1 MNNFYDIV
9 VIIGTGVIL
18 FAFVIAILY
27 AKYHDNYMKKL
38 FFIIM
43 ISLLLSANTFF
54 GVYLVYYSTQIR
66 FSIQTILLLLDLVF
80 WSLFFLDLLD
90 DLKSRKIIRLFFI
103 VTFTLS
109 IFILYNNH
117 LNQPNLHVTAVLNT
131 CKSIFCIF
139 YFHTLF
145 KKITKINILKDPS
158 FWVVGGLIFY
168 STLSLPFYGLNS
180 YIKYQ
185 IPPLISIN
193 ILAVSNILIIVM
205 YLFFIKAYL
214 CKTSQRRA

>member
-9 VIIGTGVIL
+9 VMIGTGVIFL
-18 FAFVIAILY
+18 AFFIAILY
-27 AKYHDNYMKKL
+27 TKYHDNYMKKL
-38 FFIIM
+38 FFIIA

-54 GVYLVYYSTQIR
+54 GVYLVYYSSQIR
-66 FSIQTILLLLDLVF
+66 FSIQTVLLLLDLIF
-80 WSLFFLDLLD
+80 WCLFFIDLLD
-90 DLKSRKIIRLFFI
+90 DMKSRKIIRLIFAC
-103 VTFTLS
+103 TFSLS

-131 CKSIFCIF
+131 CKSVFCIL
-139 YFHTLF
+139 YFQNLF
-145 KKITKINILKDPS
+145 RKITKTNILKEPS
-158 FWVVGGLIFY
+158 FWVVSGLIFY

-185 IPPLISIN
+185 FPLLKSIN
-193 ILAVSNILIIVM
+193 ILAISNILIIVM

-214 CKTSQRRA
+214 CRTNPHKA